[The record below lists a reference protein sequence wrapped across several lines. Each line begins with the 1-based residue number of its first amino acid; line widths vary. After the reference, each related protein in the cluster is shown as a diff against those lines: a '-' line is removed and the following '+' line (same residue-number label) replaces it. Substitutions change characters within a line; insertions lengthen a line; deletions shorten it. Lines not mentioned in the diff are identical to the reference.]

1 MISFFPLRNRLIR
14 ALTTE
19 LIVKICKVA
28 AIVELNS
35 SSQAGLTF
43 PIFTELP
50 VFHENR

>member
-35 SSQAGLTF
+35 SSQSVLTF

>member
-35 SSQAGLTF
+35 SSQSVSTF
-43 PIFTELP
+43 TILTELP